1 MKIIRELK
9 EFAVKGNVV
18 DMAVG
23 IMIGASFATVIN
35 SLVKDIISPVIG
47 LFTSKADFSTLFIVL
62 RNGTKGGPYA
72 ALADAQADHATTMNI
87 GLLINAF
94 ISFTI
99 VAFILF
105 FIVKATNKLKRP
117 QAVTTDPITTM
128 ECRYCL
134 STIAMKALRCPYCTA
149 DLVDTPPKQ

>member
-35 SLVKDIISPVIG
+35 SIVKDIIGPLIG
-47 LFTSKADFSTLFIVL
+47 FFVARVNFSNLFLVL
-62 RNGTKGGPYA
+62 RSGPKGGPYNSF
-72 ALADAQADHATTMNI
+72 ADAQADSAVTMNI
-87 GLLINAF
+87 GLFINAF
-94 ISFTI
+94 ISFII

-117 QAVTTDPITTM
+117 QAVTTDPTTTM

-134 STIAMKALRCPYCTA
+134 STIAIKAVRCPYCTS
-149 DLVDTPPKQ
+149 DLVDTSKK